1 MVKVFALVSL
11 ATIGHQALAASWQV
25 LPCWG
30 GGYVQD
36 VLLCPNDR
44 QRLYTYVDVGGPY
57 RSDDA
62 GRNWRPLHGN
72 MSVEMR
78 ERGMDEVRSLSV
90 DPRNADSLVILG
102 GSVAENPG
110 GFAYTRDGGNSWTIA
125 QTAPAYGN
133 GPRRTEGLCLS
144 RDPFNPDNLA
154 GGEDLDGVWISRDNG
169 ATWRSTG
176 PTNMWYTD
184 IRYDLVV
191 KDRIYAS
198 APGIP
203 PGTLK
208 TWWQAGESRLR
219 PRGQGFFRSDDG
231 GETWRRLSDDSPSEI
246 VQIPGDRCLVGIF
259 GHERIRVSEDGG
271 ETWSAFDE
279 GLYLNVGGPKEA
291 WSGGNYYALGA
302 GCDFWLVGDGNGTIY
317 RRGRNDAA
325 WTKLP
330 RGCYHAGDPDHE
342 PFLANVLPEQRRMTA
357 LMTLVTDPNDGRR
370 WFATDWFELWETG
383 DAGENWTSRV
393 KNIMQLVSYDVC
405 FDPVDARNYCCCLY
419 DIGPLLTFDGGMSFR
434 RPEVRNLGSRK
445 FPNNMVTVLYLKNRP
460 GTVLGIGARG
470 FDTGLWRSE
479 TSGRVWEPIDA
490 RGLPP
495 LVPGK
500 SAASA
505 LVEDERDGSILLAV
519 SGTVGEEAGGV
530 YRSRDVGLTWTWEGE
545 GLASGEYFDYGI
557 NHSQGAWPRLVRS
570 PDGTLLTG
578 GKTGRWLLVQGADTN
593 GWRKVNMWAPTWK
606 RYPIAADPF
615 VAGRFF
621 RGGEDGT
628 YETTDGG
635 ASWHAFAPLTGKV
648 CRAFAFDR
656 HHSGLVAFGCK
667 DGIFVSYD
675 GGATLRRLKAG
686 LEAPTGTSRN
696 IVLDRGRLFI
706 MTSGSGVYRFKTNL
720 IPTE

>member
-36 VLLCPNDR
+36 VLLCPSDR

-144 RDPFNPDNLA
+144 RDPFSPDNLV

-203 PGTLK
+203 QETLK

-271 ETWSAFDE
+271 ETWSDWTTEMPTF
-279 GLYLNVGGPKEA
+279 KE
-291 WSGGNYYALGA
+291 
-302 GCDFWLVGDGNGTIY
+302 
-317 RRGRNDAA
+317 
-325 WTKLP
+325 
-330 RGCYHAGDPDHE
+330 
-342 PFLANVLPEQRRMTA
+342 
-357 LMTLVTDPNDGRR
+357 
-370 WFATDWFELWETG
+370 
-383 DAGENWTSRV
+383 
-393 KNIMQLVSYDVC
+393 
-405 FDPVDARNYCCCLY
+405 
-419 DIGPLLTFDGGMSFR
+419 
-434 RPEVRNLGSRK
+434 
-445 FPNNMVTVLYLKNRP
+445 P
-460 GTVLGIGARG
+460 GTDVLVRFRGTAGIAEAAGA
-470 FDTGLWRSE
+470 
-479 TSGRVWEPIDA
+479 A
-490 RGLPP
+490 
-495 LVPGK
+495 
-500 SAASA
+500 
-505 LVEDERDGSILLAV
+505 
-519 SGTVGEEAGGV
+519 
-530 YRSRDVGLTWTWEGE
+530 EGE
-545 GLASGEYFDYGI
+545 VTI
-557 NHSQGAWPRLVRS
+557 HI
-570 PDGTLLTG
+570 
-578 GKTGRWLLVQGADTN
+578 
-593 GWRKVNMWAPTWK
+593 
-606 RYPIAADPF
+606 RY
-615 VAGRFF
+615 VV
-621 RGGEDGT
+621 
-628 YETTDGG
+628 
-635 ASWHAFAPLTGKV
+635 K
-648 CRAFAFDR
+648 
-656 HHSGLVAFGCK
+656 
-667 DGIFVSYD
+667 
-675 GGATLRRLKAG
+675 
-686 LEAPTGTSRN
+686 
-696 IVLDRGRLFI
+696 
-706 MTSGSGVYRFKTNL
+706 
-720 IPTE
+720 